1 MIKQNKIITILIIIV
16 NLYFLPLSIYILYKD
31 GGPMGI
37 GYMIL
42 PFSIII
48 NLFLIPAILAFKKNP
63 QDK

>member
-1 MIKQNKIITILIIIV
+1 MIKQNKIIPILIIIV

-37 GYMIL
+37 GYIIL

-48 NLFLIPAILAFKKNP
+48 NLFLIPAILAFKKKH